1 MAELCYKS
9 NLNGVVCSASEVE
22 AIKKR
27 FSNDFICV
35 CPGIRNHN
43 DDQND
48 QKRIYTP
55 AMAAKN
61 GADYIVVGR
70 PITKSDNPL
79 ESLKKVKMEFE
90 KNIQ

>member
-1 MAELCYKS
+1 
-9 NLNGVVCSASEVE
+9 
-22 AIKKR
+22 
-27 FSNDFICV
+27 
-35 CPGIRNHN
+35 
-43 DDQND
+43 
-48 QKRIYTP
+48 
-55 AMAAKN
+55 MAAKN